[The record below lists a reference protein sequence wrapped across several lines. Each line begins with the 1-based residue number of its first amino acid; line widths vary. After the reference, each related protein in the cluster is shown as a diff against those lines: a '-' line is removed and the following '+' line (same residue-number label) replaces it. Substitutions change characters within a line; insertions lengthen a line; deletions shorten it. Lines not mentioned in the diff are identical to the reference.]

1 MCSEYEARE
10 IVERYE
16 NRKAIMTCGKT
27 EEIEMRNRNESD
39 VVCIFERAQE
49 VAQRQDIQDI
59 QDEMYSQDVV
69 EAMRRVEKLR
79 IQMNNL
85 ASYRFADSKKMAR
98 VEKARDVLRPQLLA
112 LETVLEG
119 LL

>member
-49 VAQRQDIQDI
+49 VAQWQDI

>member
-49 VAQRQDIQDI
+49 VAQRQDIQD
-59 QDEMYSQDVV
+59 EMYSQDVV

-85 ASYRFADSKKMAR
+85 ASYRFVDAKRMAR